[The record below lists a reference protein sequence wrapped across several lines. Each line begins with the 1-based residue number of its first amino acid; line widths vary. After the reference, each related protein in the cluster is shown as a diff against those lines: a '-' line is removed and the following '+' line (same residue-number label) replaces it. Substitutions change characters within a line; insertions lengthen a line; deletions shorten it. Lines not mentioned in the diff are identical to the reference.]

1 MGTKAKNWQVLN
13 VEENKVPSKGKE
25 LAKNTAIISIGKI
38 CTQVV
43 SFLLLP
49 VYTGILST
57 EEYGAVDLIIT
68 YTSLLL
74 PIVTLQLEQALFR
87 FLLEKR
93 ENEKGIK
100 DVLSD
105 VCSITIFMVAIFS
118 FLFLVISP
126 LIRSQYKYYL
136 LANLLTNAFSAV
148 MLQIARGLGKN
159 GVYALGS
166 FLSASS
172 MIGLNVIFIVGL
184 HMGAYGMIW
193 SHILSAIICGTY
205 VFLKVRAYKYITI
218 RIPTKDEGKRYLG
231 YSLPLIPNQISWW
244 ILSASDRT
252 VILWKL
258 GVAFNGIYSIAGKFS
273 NLYSVM
279 YNIFNLSWTELIS
292 VHFNDEDREK
302 SFSDLQDMVVKLMI
316 CLYLGIVSIMPFA
329 FPIMINSKYA
339 DAYYQIPILML
350 GVFFSA
356 MIGVMSA
363 YYIADKNTKVIAKT
377 SMICAAINLI
387 LDILLMPFIG
397 LFAASI
403 ASAIAYFVMYII
415 RYIDINKRYG
425 VKNSPQLLIL
435 LGISTVVVFSSY
447 YYRNM
452 IICGICFLGVCVMS
466 IVLNKKVILGGITIV
481 SSTIAK
487 MSRIKKGR

>member
-1 MGTKAKNWQVLN
+1 MKKDN
-13 VEENKVPSKGKE
+13 VSSKGKE

-57 EEYGAVDLIIT
+57 EEYGVVDLIIT

-74 PIVTLQLEQALFR
+74 PIITLQLEQALFR

-93 ENEKGIK
+93 GDNEGTKQVI
-100 DVLSD
+100 ST
-105 VCSITIFMVAIFS
+105 VCSITIFTMVIFS
-118 FLFLVISP
+118 VIFVVVSP
-126 LIRSQYKYYL
+126 LIKSQYKFYL
-136 LANLLTNAFSAV
+136 LANLLTNSFSAM
-148 MLQIARGLGKN
+148 MLQTARGLGKN
-159 GVYALGS
+159 GVYAIGS
-166 FLSASS
+166 FLNASS
-172 MIGLNVIFIVGL
+172 MIVLNITFIVCF

-193 SHILSAIICGTY
+193 SHILGAIICGTY
-205 VFLKVRAYKYITI
+205 VFWNVKAYKYITI
-218 RIPTKDEGKRYLG
+218 RIPSKEERKRYLG
-231 YSLPLIPNQISWW
+231 YALPLIPNQISWW
-244 ILSASDRT
+244 ILSVSDRT
-252 VILWKL
+252 VILWKM

-302 SFSDLQDMVVKLMI
+302 SFSELQDMVVKLLI
-316 CLYLGIVSIMPFA
+316 CLYLGIVSIMPFV
-329 FPIMINSKYA
+329 FPIMINEKYA
-339 DAYYQIPILML
+339 DAYYQIPILMI

-403 ASAIAYFVMYII
+403 ASAIAYFVMYMV

-425 VKNSPQLLIL
+425 VRNSPKLLIL
-435 LGISTVVVFSSY
+435 LGVSTAIVFVIY

-452 IICGICFLGVCVMS
+452 LLCGICFLCICIMS
-466 IVLNKKVILGGITIV
+466 VVLNKNVLISGIKMIRNKVV
-481 SSTIAK
+481 K
-487 MSRIKKGR
+487 D

>member
-1 MGTKAKNWQVLN
+1 MANSA
-13 VEENKVPSKGKE
+13 SKGKE

-49 VYTGILST
+49 IYTGILST
-57 EEYGAVDLIIT
+57 EEYGTVDLIIT
-68 YTSLLL
+68 YTALLL
-74 PIVTLQLEQALFR
+74 PVITLQLEQALFR

-93 ENEKGIK
+93 GDKEGIK
-100 DVLSD
+100 EVLSA
-105 VCSITIFMVAIFS
+105 VCSITVFTMAIFS
-118 FLFLVISP
+118 AIFVLVSP
-126 LIRSQYKYYL
+126 LIKSQYKFYL
-136 LANLLTNAFSAV
+136 LANLLTNSFSAV
-148 MLQIARGLGKN
+148 MLQTARGLGRN
-159 GVYALGS
+159 GVYAVGS
-166 FLSASS
+166 FLSASF
-172 MIGLNVIFIVGL
+172 MIIMNIIFIVGL

-193 SHILSAIICGTY
+193 SHILSAIICGVY
-205 VFLKVRAYKYITI
+205 VLGKVKAYKYITI
-218 RIPTKDEGKRYLG
+218 RITSKEERKRYLG
-231 YSLPLIPNQISWW
+231 YALPLIPNQISWW

-252 VILWKL
+252 VILWKM
-258 GVAFNGIYSIAGKFS
+258 GVAFNGVYSIAGKFS

-302 SFSDLQDMVVKLMI
+302 SFSELQDMVVKLLI

-329 FPIMINSKYA
+329 FPIMINKKYA

-377 SMICAAINLI
+377 SMICAVINLV

-403 ASAIAYFVMYII
+403 ASATAYFVMYIV

-425 VKNSPQLLIL
+425 VKNSPVLLTL
-435 LGISTVVVFSSY
+435 LGISTVVVFAVY

-452 IICGICFLGVCVMS
+452 FLCGICFLCVCIMS
-466 IVLNKKVILGGITIV
+466 VVLNRDILIGSMKLAKSKV
-481 SSTIAK
+481 AK
-487 MSRIKKGR
+487 NNTKDK

>member
-1 MGTKAKNWQVLN
+1 M
-13 VEENKVPSKGKE
+13 PSKGKE

-49 VYTGILST
+49 IYTGILST

-74 PIVTLQLEQALFR
+74 PIATLQLEQALFR

-93 ENEKGIK
+93 GNEKGIK

-105 VCSITIFMVAIFS
+105 ICSITIFMMVIFS

-136 LANLLTNAFSAV
+136 LVNLLTNTFSAL

-166 FLSASS
+166 FFSASS
-172 MIGLNVIFIVGL
+172 MIVLNIIFIVGF

-193 SHILSAIICGTY
+193 SHVLSAIICGAY
-205 VFLKVRAYKYITI
+205 IFLKVGAYKYITI
-218 RIPTKDEGKRYLG
+218 RIPTKNAVKKYLG
-231 YSLPLIPNQISWW
+231 YSLPLIPNQVSWW

-258 GVAFNGIYSIAGKFS
+258 GVSFNGIYSIAGKFS

-302 SFSDLQDMVVKLMI
+302 SFSELQDMVVKLMI

-329 FPIMINSKYA
+329 FPIMINNKYA

-377 SMICAAINLI
+377 SMICAAINLV
-387 LDILLMPFIG
+387 LDILLMPVIG
-397 LFAASI
+397 LFAAST

-425 VKNSPQLLIL
+425 VKNSSKLLIL
-435 LGISTVVVFSSY
+435 LGVSTVVVFASY
-447 YYRNM
+447 YYRNR
-452 IICGICFLGVCVMS
+452 IICGICFWCVCVMS
-466 IVLNKKVILGGITIV
+466 ILLNKKVILNGINIIRDTIRK
-481 SSTIAK
+481 IAET
-487 MSRIKKGR
+487 RKGR

>member
-1 MGTKAKNWQVLN
+1 MSDKSST
-13 VEENKVPSKGKE
+13 GKE
-25 LAKNTAIISIGKI
+25 LAKNTAIISVGKI

-49 VYTGILST
+49 IYTGILST

-74 PIVTLQLEQALFR
+74 PLVTLQLEQALFR

-93 ENEKGIK
+93 GDSDGTK

-105 VCSITIFMVAIFS
+105 VCSINVLALILFTIV
-118 FLFLVISP
+118 FLVVSP
-126 LIRSQYKYYL
+126 LINSKYKYFL
-136 LANLLTNAFSAV
+136 LINLIVNAYSSV
-148 MLQIARGLGKN
+148 MLQVARGFGSN
-159 GVYALGS
+159 VVYALGS
-166 FLSASS
+166 FLNAAS
-172 MIGLNVIFIVGL
+172 MILLNIIFIVGFHL
-184 HMGAYGMIW
+184 GAYGMIW
-193 SHILSAIICGTY
+193 SHIIAACICGT
-205 VFLKVRAYKYITI
+205 FILIQTKAYRYISFH
-218 RIPTKDEGKRYLG
+218 IPSKESSKRYLA

-252 VILWKL
+252 VILWQL

-292 VHFNDEDREK
+292 VHFNDPDRDK
-302 SFSDLQDMVVKLMI
+302 IFSDLQDTVVKLLI
-316 CLYLGIVSIMPFA
+316 CLYLGMVSVMPFV
-329 FPIMINSKYA
+329 FPIMINEKYS
-339 DAYYQIPILML
+339 DAYYQIPILMI

-356 MIGVMSA
+356 MIGIMSA

-377 SMICAAINLI
+377 TMICAGINLV
-387 LDILLMPFIG
+387 LDIVLMPFIG

-403 ASAIAYFVMYII
+403 ASATAYFVMYVV

-425 VKNSPQLLIL
+425 VKNSPQLLGL
-435 LGISTVVVFSSY
+435 MVISTIIVFGVY
-447 YYRNM
+447 YYRN
-452 IICGICFLGVCVMS
+452 IILCGICFLGVCVMS
-466 IVLNKKVILGGITIV
+466 IFLNKKVILGGESFV
-481 SSTIAK
+481 KNALAK
-487 MSRIKKGR
+487 MKKGR